1 MGFEKVGIGHV
12 DCLHASDERTKSN
25 IKGRDRIDR
34 GFSHRWIC
42 WRDFGSMVLMSA
54 VRKKGNRWSM
64 RIGWVWISE
73 NLKFGNAAAAAF
85 PKNLKFFLLLKLNMI
100 CMFWIILIC

>member
-64 RIGWVWISE
+64 SKVVKIVILTRHGKPHAKSDR
-73 NLKFGNAAAAAF
+73 
-85 PKNLKFFLLLKLNMI
+85 KNGS
-100 CMFWIILIC
+100 

>member
-64 RIGWVWISE
+64 RIG
-73 NLKFGNAAAAAF
+73 
-85 PKNLKFFLLLKLNMI
+85 
-100 CMFWIILIC
+100 